1 MRHARIVLFLLI
13 AAPGFGDERS
23 EKRQLVSEL
32 LEVIDA
38 KSIVR
43 MSFENLA
50 TSLRGM
56 HDDAETAG
64 EVPEEYRAQ
73 WEEEQRKEA
82 ERLREFQERM
92 FARVDF
98 AKYFEETYVPLLESR
113 FTADELRHLI
123 DFFKS
128 RHGQKLARI
137 LPRFSMAEGMQTIR
151 EAAEA
156 TEEELQKEHAARYPW
171 KQVMSDLRSLATAVE
186 ARATDTNEYP
196 NVTFEELEALLA
208 PTYIREVPKTDY
220 WGTPYLFVGD
230 GQHYRFVSA
239 GADKRFE
246 WSSRQLDLTLTEP
259 RFSKSLDADIIF
271 QDGIFV
277 QSPKAERER

>member
-1 MRHARIVLFLLI
+1 MRHALIVLFLLI
-13 AAPGFGDERS
+13 ACPAFGGERS
-23 EKRQLVSEL
+23 EKRQLISEL
-32 LEVIDA
+32 LDVIDA
-38 KSIVR
+38 KSITR
-43 MSFENLA
+43 TSFENLA
-50 TSLRGM
+50 TTLRGM
-56 HDDAETAG
+56 HDESESG

-73 WEEEQRKEA
+73 WEEAQRKEA

-92 FARVDF
+92 FARIDF
-98 AKYFEETYVPLLESR
+98 VKYYDETYVPLLESQ
-113 FTADELRHLI
+113 FTADELRHLV

-128 RHGQKLARI
+128 RHGQKLAKI

-156 TEEELQKEHAARYPW
+156 TDEELRKEHAAKYPW
-171 KQVMSDLRSLATAVE
+171 KQVMYDLRSLATAVE

-196 NVTFEELEALLA
+196 NVSFEELEALLA

-230 GQHYRFVSA
+230 GQNYRFVSA
-239 GADKRFE
+239 GADRRFE
-246 WSSRQLDLTLTEP
+246 WSSRQLDPTLTEP

-271 QDGIFV
+271 QNGIFV
-277 QSPKAERER
+277 QSPEAAGRE

>member
-1 MRHARIVLFLLI
+1 
-13 AAPGFGDERS
+13 FGDERS

-38 KSIVR
+38 KSIAR
-43 MSFENLA
+43 TSFENLA
-50 TSLRGM
+50 GSLRGM
-56 HDDAETAG
+56 HEESGAG
-64 EVPEEYRAQ
+64 EIPEEYRGQ
-73 WEEEQRKEA
+73 WEEAQRREA

-92 FARVDF
+92 FARIDF
-98 AKYFEETYVPLLESR
+98 VKYHEETYVPLLESQ
-113 FTADELRHLI
+113 FNADELRQLI

-128 RHGQKLARI
+128 RHGQKLAKI

-156 TEEELQKEHAARYPW
+156 TDEELRKEEAARYPW
-171 KQVMSDLRSLATAVE
+171 KQVMSDLRSLAIAVE

-196 NVTFEELEALLA
+196 AVAFEELEALIA
-208 PTYIREVPKTDY
+208 PTYIREVPKSDF
-220 WGTPYLFVGD
+220 WGTPYLYVGD

-259 RFSKSLDADIIF
+259 RFSKSLDTDIIF

-277 QSPKAERER
+277 QSPEAEREP